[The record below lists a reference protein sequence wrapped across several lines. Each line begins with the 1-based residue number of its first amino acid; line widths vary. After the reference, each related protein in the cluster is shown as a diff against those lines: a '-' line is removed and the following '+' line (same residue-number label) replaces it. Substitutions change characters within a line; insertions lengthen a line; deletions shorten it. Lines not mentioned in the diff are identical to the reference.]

1 MARLDLTMSMD
12 TAQAQAT
19 IEELHQAMKGA
30 PDAFLDRFSA
40 IPGGVNDLF
49 DIEDHGT
56 PKTNPGHIAMVIR
69 PTELLSRV
77 IATAESGEFDLS
89 VFDTKEGVA

>member
-1 MARLDLTMSMD
+1 MARLDLTISMD

-19 IEELHQAMKGA
+19 IEEFRQAIKGA
-30 PDAFLDRFSA
+30 PYAFLERFSA

-49 DIEDHGT
+49 DIEDRGT
-56 PKTNPGHIAMVIR
+56 PKSSPGHIAMVIC

-77 IATAESGEFDLS
+77 IATAKSGEFDLS